1 MKKAV
6 AYAMAF
12 IMYKRSKK
20 EPLQLRSDSFFVRY
34 TKTNFYSLTKKYPKD
49 KIFKVL

>member
-12 IMYKRSKK
+12 IMYKKSKK
-20 EPLQLRSDSFFVRY
+20 RATSIKKRLFFCEIY
-34 TKTNFYSLTKKYPKD
+34 KNKLLFFNKKVPQR
-49 KIFKVL
+49 

>member
-20 EPLQLRSDSFFVRY
+20 RAASTTKRLFYCEIYKNKLLFF
-34 TKTNFYSLTKKYPKD
+34 NKKVPQR
-49 KIFKVL
+49 

>member
-20 EPLQLRSDSFFVRY
+20 RAASISIKKRLFF
-34 TKTNFYSLTKKYPKD
+34 L
-49 KIFKVL
+49 